1 MTTVTPPAVSA
12 EVPARR
18 LRRNKPSA
26 YRLRV
31 AALFVMLVVVWLV
44 LWQVAVDAGA
54 VGEMAPTPAQTW
66 DRLVEVL
73 SRPFYVE
80 GINSVGIF
88 WHLLASLRR
97 VLLGF
102 LLAAAVAVPMGVLLG
117 SLRSLHAAVDPF
129 VQVLRPVS
137 PLAWLPLGLALFRD
151 SEVTAHYVIFMSAL
165 WPILLNTIAGVRG
178 VNANYLDLARTL
190 EASRLTVIRRILL
203 PAALPSIITGLRVSL
218 GVSWLVIIAAEMLV
232 GGRGMGYFV
241 WNEWNN
247 LNVPS
252 ILVAIMLI
260 GLVGFLLDRAIS
272 VLERLVRHG

>member
-1 MTTVTPPAVSA
+1 V
-12 EVPARR
+12 
-18 LRRNKPSA
+18 
-26 YRLRV
+26 
-31 AALFVMLVVVWLV
+31 F
-44 LWQVAVDAGA
+44 
-54 VGEMAPTPAQTW
+54 
-66 DRLVEVL
+66 
-73 SRPFYVE
+73 SRPLYVE
-80 GINSVGIF
+80 GVNSVGIV

-97 VLLGF
+97 VLAGF
-102 LLAAAVAVPMGVLLG
+102 LLAAAVAVPVGVLLG
-117 SLRSLHAAVDPF
+117 SLRSLGAAVDPF

-137 PLAWLPLGLALFRD
+137 PLAWLPLGLALFRN

-178 VNANYLDLARTL
+178 VNSNYLDLARTL
-190 EASRLTVIRRILL
+190 EAGRLTVIRRILL

-252 ILVAIMLI
+252 ILVAILLI
-260 GLVGFLLDRAIS
+260 GLVGLLLDRTIS
-272 VLERLVRHG
+272 ILERLVRHA